1 MLRKAIAELESQE
14 PVAWMDADGNVSD
27 NNDHKCFPIPLYTHP
42 PQPEQEPVAL
52 PCCGYADSSAIKW
65 NSYNQVVQC
74 HNCGQVYT
82 HPSQRTEQEP
92 VAWRMPNWS
101 NLHGKY
107 GYRDFDDPVCDIDGK
122 PSSKNE
128 PLYTYPPK
136 RTWVGLTD
144 VEIDYLLGSTAGE
157 NEETHISFARAV
169 ENELKERNT

>member
-1 MLRKAIAELESQE
+1 MTKAMKVEGPLHVVCQCDKCKTEKQE

-42 PQPEQEPVAL
+42 P
-52 PCCGYADSSAIKW
+52 
-65 NSYNQVVQC
+65 
-74 HNCGQVYT
+74 
-82 HPSQRTEQEP
+82 QRTEQEP

-144 VEIDYLLGSTAGE
+144 
-157 NEETHISFARAV
+157 EEQQQAYEQWQNDGWGVFYNAIEAK
-169 ENELKERNT
+169 LKDKNCVG